1 MALNNY
7 EEDPFDQES
16 FQQDL
21 EPEPEPVPVSG
32 ERVRWTAAR

>member
-21 EPEPEPVPVSG
+21 EPEPEKKPGKPP
-32 ERVRWTAAR
+32 AR